1 MTTLRV
7 FLCPLAELGAQ
18 SVLAYELLDRRR
30 RIMRRGQAV
39 PALLPKTGRC
49 ELVLA
54 APDVLLVDAALPK
67 MRGAR
72 LRAALPM
79 LVEEFLLGDME
90 DALVVAG
97 APDRASGRATV
108 AMLDRALLQRAL
120 GLFAQLRIRVVSAT
134 PEPLTLA
141 AAPGCWRVRL
151 RESYGYARTGERLGI
166 ALSPALDAGPPRE
179 LALALAQQPVPSAIE
194 IEGECDAAAW
204 EEALRVPVRRVRDEQ
219 TVAPAVALE
228 LLQYEAAPDAADW
241 SRWRGPVVLAAALLL
256 LWIAGLNVQA
266 WLLQREERALRA
278 EMANLVRQAFPEVP
292 VVLDPVVQMRQG
304 VGELRAAAGI
314 DSPTDFLPLA
324 TRFAQA
330 LADDR
335 AVRSIEYR
343 DAVLHVR
350 FADAHLLESAPARL
364 ALSSRLAQDG
374 LEVQFS
380 NEGAVV
386 APRRVRS

>member
-1 MTTLRV
+1 MSTLRV

-18 SVLAYELLDRRR
+18 SVLDYELLDHRRR
-30 RIMRRGQAV
+30 TLRRGQAV
-39 PALLPKTGRC
+39 PALLPKSGRC

-67 MRGAR
+67 VSGAR

-97 APDRASGRATV
+97 AQDRTSGRATV
-108 AMLDRALLQRAL
+108 AMLDRNLLLRAL
-120 GLFAQLRIRVVSAT
+120 DLFRQRRIRVVSAT

-141 AAPGCWRVRL
+141 SAPGRWRVRL
-151 RESYGYARTGERLGI
+151 REAYGCARTGERLGI
-166 ALSPALDAGPPRE
+166 ALSPSLDGAPPRE
-179 LALALAQQPVPSAIE
+179 LALALAQQTAPSAIE
-194 IEGECDAAAW
+194 VEGECDAVAW
-204 EEALRVPVRRVRDEQ
+204 EEALRLPVHKVRNEQ
-219 TVAPAVALE
+219 AVAPAVALE

-241 SRWRGPVVLAAALLL
+241 ARWRGPVALAAALLL
-256 LWIAGLNVQA
+256 LWIAGLNAQA
-266 WLLQREERALRA
+266 WLLQREERALRG
-278 EMANLVRQAFPEVP
+278 EMANLVRQAFPDVP
-292 VVLDPVVQMRQG
+292 VVLDPVVQMRRG

-324 TRFAQA
+324 TRFAHA

-343 DAVLHVR
+343 DAALHVR
-350 FADAHLLESAPARL
+350 FADARLLESAQARA

-380 NEGAVV
+380 EESAVV